1 MREIKRR
8 NQPRGYFGD
17 DDINDVVYAEIDAAL
32 ERLKDRAIEDV
43 LSQDRIVL
51 DDAAEAVANILEDC
65 SRTKRLFEAF
75 IYTGDIP
82 EELMDYEEEDD
93 DSDWDDDDDD
103 ILEEPNSDYVEEPL
117 IDDDSKGESGGK
129 DE

>member
-17 DDINDVVYAEIDAAL
+17 DDINDVAYAEIDAAL

-82 EELMDYEEEDD
+82 EELMDYEDEDD
-93 DSDWDDDDDD
+93 YEDDDDD

-117 IDDDSKGESGGK
+117 IDDDSEGESGGK

>member
-32 ERLKDRAIEDV
+32 ERMKDRAIEDV

-65 SRTKRLFEAF
+65 SKTKRLFEAF

-82 EELMDYEEEDD
+82 EELMDYEDD
-93 DSDWDDDDDD
+93 DDDYDDDDDDD

-117 IDDDSKGESGGK
+117 IDDDSEGESGGK

>member
-32 ERLKDRAIEDV
+32 ERMKDRAIEDV

-65 SRTKRLFEAF
+65 SSTKRLFEAF

-82 EELMDYEEEDD
+82 EELMDYEDE
-93 DSDWDDDDDD
+93 DDDDDD

-117 IDDDSKGESGGK
+117 IDDDSEGESSEK